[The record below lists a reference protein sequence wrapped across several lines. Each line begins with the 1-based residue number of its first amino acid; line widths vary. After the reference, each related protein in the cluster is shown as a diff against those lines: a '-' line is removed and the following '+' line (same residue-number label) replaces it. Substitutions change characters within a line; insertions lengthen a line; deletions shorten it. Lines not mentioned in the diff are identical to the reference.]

1 MGTGG
6 SIIKVTH
13 CGSGWRRI
21 YFLRTSNLPG
31 LDNVAMNECPVC
43 GAARSRME
51 RHLVDVNGFSQ
62 DQIAEYKA
70 QKKSRRISASGK
82 PIHNCD
88 YCDATFN
95 SEYAS
100 VRESLFKV
108 MRNPTAA
115 TRMGLE
121 QAESKLKEF
130 RKMIDD
136 LAGNVEE
143 SENNVRLARRP
154 EVPPVGRP
162 QTLTPIRKLHKRA
175 HLRKEEQAKR
185 KPTLDIPDCA
195 QDERDACACPTCED
209 WMHTECINNV
219 CPRDGTDLERNDV

>member
-1 MGTGG
+1 
-6 SIIKVTH
+6 
-13 CGSGWRRI
+13 
-21 YFLRTSNLPG
+21 
-31 LDNVAMNECPVC
+31 MNECPVC

-195 QDERDACACPTCED
+195 QDERDACAVCLRMQPSRNSTHNQICWIQCPTCED